1 MAKDGRKRVT
11 RQRILESALCLFAQR
26 GFKAATTR
34 AIADG
39 ANVGKSTIHLHF
51 GSKEDLFA
59 ETVGCAA
66 ERFLASMKEHA
77 SMPSFQSFGAHWVA
91 VLCDDTKASGLLR
104 PLGGDRRNK
113 AVLQVAQSIQER
125 FVEFWCEWLR
135 QRETDRSAR
144 PAGERV
150 VLAHL
155 IVSSLAGIALMT
167 SDPGDEMSGAM
178 LGRLALMVDAAEF
191 ELGGRWAGMALG

>member
-1 MAKDGRKRVT
+1 MAKDDRKRIT
-11 RQRILESALCLFAQR
+11 RGRILESALGLFGQR
-26 GFKAATTR
+26 GFKGATTR

-39 ANVGKSTIHLHF
+39 ASVGKSTINLHF
-51 GSKEDLFA
+51 GSKEGLFV

-77 SMPSFQSFGAHWVA
+77 SVPSFQSLGAHWVA

-104 PLGGDRRNK
+104 PLGGDRRND
-113 AVLQVAQSIQER
+113 AVVQVAQSVQER

-144 PAGERV
+144 PAEERAM
-150 VLAHL
+150 LAHF

-167 SDPGDEMSGAM
+167 FDPGDEMSGAM
-178 LGRLALMVDAAEF
+178 LGRLALMVEAAE
-191 ELGGRWAGMALG
+191 LNWVDGGQV